1 LGGQGKEDN
10 SLEQINLNVRVRK
23 TTGNSPAR
31 SLRREGRIPAV
42 LYGPKTEP
50 ILLSIDSREFEQ
62 IAQKSTIGSVLLNL
76 QIQNG
81 QTESRPAMVKELQ
94 AHPVT
99 QKFLHVDFYEVD
111 MQRKIKVMVPVVV
124 RGKAKGAEDGGML
137 EIIRREIEVLCLPTE
152 IPEAFEVDVTDLN
165 IGDAIHIGDIQ
176 HGDNI
181 EIPADAKVTIVT
193 VVAPKVE
200 VEAVE
205 VPEEGVEEAEAEGAA
220 EEAPAKE
227 TSAEKTKEA

>member
-1 LGGQGKEDN
+1 M
-10 SLEQINLNVRVRK
+10 EQINLNARVRK

-62 IAQKSTIGSVLLNL
+62 IAKKSTIGSVLLNL

-81 QTESRPAMVKELQ
+81 DSTSRPAMVKELQ
-94 AHPVT
+94 THPVT
-99 QKFLHVDFYEVD
+99 HRFLHVDFYEID

-124 RGKAKGAEDGGML
+124 RGKAKGVEDGGL
-137 EIIRREIEVLCLPTE
+137 LQIVRREIEVLCLPTE
-152 IPEAFEVDVTDLN
+152 IPEAFEVDVSDLD
-165 IGDAIHIGDIQ
+165 IGDAIHLEDIQ
-176 HGDNI
+176 TVGNV
-181 EIPADAKVTIVT
+181 EIVEETNVT
-193 VVAPKVE
+193 VITVLAPKVE

-205 VPEEGVEEAEAEGAA
+205 ELVEGEEALEAEGEA
-220 EEAPAKE
+220 EEAPAE
-227 TSAEKTKEA
+227 EISAEKTKEE

>member
-1 LGGQGKEDN
+1 
-10 SLEQINLNVRVRK
+10 LEQINLNARVRK

-62 IAQKSTIGSVLLNL
+62 IAKKSTIGSVLLNL

-81 QTESRPAMVKELQ
+81 DATSRPAMVKELQ
-94 AHPVT
+94 THPVT
-99 QKFLHVDFYEVD
+99 HRFLHVDFYEID

-124 RGKAKGAEDGGML
+124 RGKAKGVEDGGL
-137 EIIRREIEVLCLPTE
+137 LQIVRREIEVLCLPTE
-152 IPEAFEVDVTDLN
+152 IPEAFEVDVSDLD
-165 IGDAIHIGDIQ
+165 IGDAIHLEDIQ
-176 HGDNI
+176 TVVNV
-181 EIPADAKVTIVT
+181 EIVEETNVT
-193 VVAPKVE
+193 VVTVLAPKVE

-205 VPEEGVEEAEAEGAA
+205 ELVEGEEALEAEGEA
-220 EEAPAKE
+220 EEAPAEE
-227 TSAEKTKEA
+227 TSAEKTKEE

>member
-1 LGGQGKEDN
+1 
-10 SLEQINLNVRVRK
+10 LEQINLNARIRK

-62 IAQKSTIGSVLLNL
+62 IAKKSTIGSVLLNL

-81 QTESRPAMVKELQ
+81 NTESHPAMVKELQ
-94 AHPVT
+94 IHPVT
-99 QKFLHVDFYEVD
+99 QRFLHVDFYEID

-124 RGKAKGAEDGGML
+124 RGKAKGVEDGGL
-137 EIIRREIEVLCLPTE
+137 LQIVRREIEVLCLPTE
-152 IPEAFEVDVTDLN
+152 IPEAFEVDVSDLD
-165 IGDAIHIGDIQ
+165 IGDAIHLEDIQ
-176 HGDNI
+176 TVGNI
-181 EIPADAKVTIVT
+181 EIVEEANVT
-193 VVAPKVE
+193 VVTVLAPKVE

-205 VPEEGVEEAEAEGAA
+205 ELVEGEEALEAEGEAK
-220 EEAPAKE
+220 EAPDEE
-227 TSAEKTKEA
+227 TSAEKTKEE

>member
-1 LGGQGKEDN
+1 M
-10 SLEQINLNVRVRK
+10 EQINLNARIRK

-62 IAQKSTIGSVLLNL
+62 IAKKSTIGSVLLNL

-81 QTESRPAMVKELQ
+81 DATSRPAMVKELQ
-94 AHPVT
+94 THPVT
-99 QKFLHVDFYEVD
+99 HRFLHVDFYEID

-124 RGKAKGAEDGGML
+124 RGKAKGVEDGGL
-137 EIIRREIEVLCLPTE
+137 LQIVRRETEVLCLQTE
-152 IPEAFEVDVTDLN
+152 ITESFEVDETDLD
-165 IGDAIHIGDIQ
+165 IGDAIHLEDIQ
-176 HGDNI
+176 TVGNV
-181 EIPADAKVTIVT
+181 EIVEETNVT
-193 VVAPKVE
+193 VVTVLAPKVE

-205 VPEEGVEEAEAEGAA
+205 ELVEGEEALEAEGEA
-220 EEAPAKE
+220 EEAAAE
-227 TSAEKTKEA
+227 DTSAEKTKEE

>member
-1 LGGQGKEDN
+1 M
-10 SLEQINLNVRVRK
+10 EQINLNARVRK

-62 IAQKSTIGSVLLNL
+62 IAKKSTIGSVLLNL

-81 QTESRPAMVKELQ
+81 DSTSRPAMVKELQ
-94 AHPVT
+94 THPVT
-99 QKFLHVDFYEVD
+99 HRFLHVDFYEID

-124 RGKAKGAEDGGML
+124 RGKAKGVEDGGL
-137 EIIRREIEVLCLPTE
+137 LQIVRREIEVLCLPTE
-152 IPEAFEVDVTDLN
+152 IPEAFEVDVSDLD
-165 IGDAIHIGDIQ
+165 IGDAIHLEDIQ
-176 HGDNI
+176 TVGNV
-181 EIPADAKVTIVT
+181 EIVEETNVT
-193 VVAPKVE
+193 VVTVLAPKVE

-205 VPEEGVEEAEAEGAA
+205 ELVEGEEALEAEGEA
-220 EEAPAKE
+220 EEAPAE
-227 TSAEKTKEA
+227 EISAEKTKEE

>member
-1 LGGQGKEDN
+1 M
-10 SLEQINLNVRVRK
+10 EQINLNARIRK

-62 IAQKSTIGSVLLNL
+62 IAKKSTIGSVLLNL

-81 QTESRPAMVKELQ
+81 NTESHPAMVKELQ
-94 AHPVT
+94 IHPVT
-99 QKFLHVDFYEVD
+99 QRFLHVDFYEID

-124 RGKAKGAEDGGML
+124 RGKAKGVEDGGL
-137 EIIRREIEVLCLPTE
+137 LQIVRREIEVLCLPTE
-152 IPEAFEVDVTDLN
+152 IPEAFEVDVSDLD
-165 IGDAIHIGDIQ
+165 IGDAIHLEDIQ
-176 HGDNI
+176 TVGNI
-181 EIPADAKVTIVT
+181 EIVEEANVT
-193 VVAPKVE
+193 VVTVLAPKVE

-205 VPEEGVEEAEAEGAA
+205 ELVEGEEALEAEGEAK
-220 EEAPAKE
+220 EAPDEE
-227 TSAEKTKEA
+227 TSAEKTKEE

>member
-1 LGGQGKEDN
+1 M
-10 SLEQINLNVRVRK
+10 EQINLNARVRK

-62 IAQKSTIGSVLLNL
+62 IAKKSTIGSVLLNL

-81 QTESRPAMVKELQ
+81 DSTSRPAMVKELQ
-94 AHPVT
+94 THPVT
-99 QKFLHVDFYEVD
+99 HRFLHVDFYEID

-124 RGKAKGAEDGGML
+124 RGKAKGVEDGGL
-137 EIIRREIEVLCLPTE
+137 LQIVRREIEVLCLPTE
-152 IPEAFEVDVTDLN
+152 IPEAFEVDVSDLD
-165 IGDAIHIGDIQ
+165 IGDAIHLEDIQ
-176 HGDNI
+176 TVGNV
-181 EIPADAKVTIVT
+181 EIVEETNVT
-193 VVAPKVE
+193 VVTVLAPKVE

-205 VPEEGVEEAEAEGAA
+205 ELVEGEEALEAEGEA
-220 EEAPAKE
+220 EEAPAEE
-227 TSAEKTKEA
+227 TSAEKTKEE

>member
-1 LGGQGKEDN
+1 
-10 SLEQINLNVRVRK
+10 LEQINLNARVRK

-62 IAQKSTIGSVLLNL
+62 IAKKSTIGSVLLNL

-81 QTESRPAMVKELQ
+81 DSTSRPAMVKELQ
-94 AHPVT
+94 THPVT
-99 QKFLHVDFYEVD
+99 HRFLHVDFYEID

-124 RGKAKGAEDGGML
+124 RGKAKGVEDGGL
-137 EIIRREIEVLCLPTE
+137 LQIVRREIEVLCLPTE
-152 IPEAFEVDVTDLN
+152 IPEAFEVDVSDLD
-165 IGDAIHIGDIQ
+165 IGDAIHLEDIQ
-176 HGDNI
+176 TVGNI
-181 EIPADAKVTIVT
+181 EIVEETNVT
-193 VVAPKVE
+193 VVTVLAPKVE

-205 VPEEGVEEAEAEGAA
+205 ELVEGEEALEAEGEA
-220 EEAPAKE
+220 EEAPAE
-227 TSAEKTKEA
+227 DTSAEKTKEE

>member
-1 LGGQGKEDN
+1 
-10 SLEQINLNVRVRK
+10 LEQINLNARIRK

-62 IAQKSTIGSVLLNL
+62 IAKKSTIGSVLLNL

-81 QTESRPAMVKELQ
+81 NTESHPAMVKELQ
-94 AHPVT
+94 IHPVT
-99 QKFLHVDFYEVD
+99 QRFLHVDFYEID

-124 RGKAKGAEDGGML
+124 RGKAKGVEDGGL
-137 EIIRREIEVLCLPTE
+137 LQIVRREIEVLCLPTE
-152 IPEAFEVDVTDLN
+152 IPEAFEVDVSDLD
-165 IGDAIHIGDIQ
+165 IGDAIHLEDIQ
-176 HGDNI
+176 TVGNI
-181 EIPADAKVTIVT
+181 EIVEEANVT
-193 VVAPKVE
+193 VVTVLAPKVE

-205 VPEEGVEEAEAEGAA
+205 ELVEGEEALEAEGEAKEA
-220 EEAPAKE
+220 PDEEA
-227 TSAEKTKEA
+227 SAEKTKEE